1 MLSEKKA
8 DVLSNFL
15 VEDKPRAYRLLNLEP
30 EEALRE
36 MKACGLDVTID
47 DVKEF
52 GEQLV
57 ALVNSNNELSE
68 DDLQAVNGGVLIVTA
83 GVLAAGVALF
93 GAGLSASVAIG
104 IAVANHKGW

>member
-8 DVLSNFL
+8 EILSNFL

-36 MKACGLDVTID
+36 MNACGLDVTID

-52 GEQLV
+52 GEQLI
-57 ALVNSNNELSE
+57 AFVNSNDELSE
-68 DDLQAVNGGVLIVTA
+68 DALQAVSGGLIVTA

>member
-8 DVLSNFL
+8 ETLSNFL

-30 EEALRE
+30 EEALQE
-36 MKACGLDVTID
+36 MNACGLDVTID

-52 GEQLV
+52 GEQLI
-57 ALVNSNNELSE
+57 AFVNSNDELSE
-68 DDLQAVNGGVLIVTA
+68 DSLQAVSGGFVVTA